1 MEIPRDSQGMRKE
14 RGMKPLE
21 LYIHI
26 PFCIQKC
33 LYCDF
38 RSAPSTKEERQE
50 YVVELCRQIRTYRKT
65 AGDYHVVSI
74 FVGGG
79 TPSILEGEQIRG
91 IFGAIRDTFV
101 VDEDAE
107 ITIEMN
113 PGTVT
118 EEKLKVYR
126 EAGIDRLS
134 IGLQSAE
141 NEELKILGR
150 IHTYEEFLDTYRL
163 IREMGFGNVNVDLMS
178 AIPGQT
184 AAGWEKMLRKVAG
197 IRPEHIS
204 AYSLII
210 EEGTPFYEKYGK
222 ARDDADALR
231 DAPLPDE
238 EEERRM
244 YRSTKKI
251 LGEYGYQQYEISNYA
266 LPGYECRHNLGY
278 WDRTEY
284 LGIGLGASS
293 LLHNRRWDFGE
304 EPAVLSI
311 QEQMEEY
318 MFLGLRKTEGV
329 SRSRFAGEFGRG
341 LDEVYGNVLR
351 KMYELGLMEETGDL
365 VRLTERGIDVSNMVM
380 CEFLLG

>member
-1 MEIPRDSQGMRKE
+1 MRKE

-38 RSAPSTKEERQE
+38 RSAPSAKEERQE
-50 YVVELCRQIRTYRKT
+50 YVLELCRQIRTYRKT
-65 AGDYHVVSI
+65 AGDYHIVSI

-163 IREMGFGNVNVDLMS
+163 AREMGFGNVNVDLMS

-184 AAGWEKMLRKVAG
+184 AAGWEKTLRKVAG
-197 IRPEHIS
+197 LRPEHIS

-222 ARDDADALR
+222 VRDDADALR
-231 DAPLPDE
+231 DDPLPDE
-238 EEERRM
+238 EEERQM

-304 EPAVLSI
+304 EPVALSI

-329 SRSRFAGEFGRG
+329 SRSKFAGEFGRG

-351 KMYELGLMEETGDL
+351 KMYELGLLEETGDL

>member
-1 MEIPRDSQGMRKE
+1 M
-14 RGMKPLE
+14 
-21 LYIHI
+21 
-26 PFCIQKC
+26 
-33 LYCDF
+33 
-38 RSAPSTKEERQE
+38 
-50 YVVELCRQIRTYRKT
+50 
-65 AGDYHVVSI
+65 
-74 FVGGG
+74 
-79 TPSILEGEQIRG
+79 
-91 IFGAIRDTFV
+91 
-101 VDEDAE
+101 
-107 ITIEMN
+107 
-113 PGTVT
+113 
-118 EEKLKVYR
+118 
-126 EAGIDRLS
+126 
-134 IGLQSAE
+134 
-141 NEELKILGR
+141 KILGR

-163 IREMGFGNVNVDLMS
+163 AREMGFGNVNVDLMS

-184 AAGWEKMLRKVAG
+184 AAGWEKTLRKVAG
-197 IRPEHIS
+197 LRPEHIS

-231 DAPLPDE
+231 DDPLPDE
-238 EEERRM
+238 EEERQM

-251 LGEYGYQQYEISNYA
+251 LGEYGYRQYEISNYA

-304 EPAVLSI
+304 EPVALSI
-311 QEQMEEY
+311 Q
-318 MFLGLRKTEGV
+318 V

-351 KMYELGLMEETGDL
+351 KMYELGLMEETGEL

>member
-1 MEIPRDSQGMRKE
+1 
-14 RGMKPLE
+14 MKPLE

-184 AAGWEKMLRKVAG
+184 AAGWEKTLRKVAG
-197 IRPEHIS
+197 LRPEHIS

-210 EEGTPFYEKYGK
+210 EEGTPFYEKYGR

-251 LGEYGYQQYEISNYA
+251 LGEYGYRQYEISNYA

-304 EPAVLSI
+304 EPVALSI

-329 SRSRFAGEFGRG
+329 SRSKFAGEFGRG

>member
-1 MEIPRDSQGMRKE
+1 MRKE

-38 RSAPSTKEERQE
+38 RSAPSAKEERQE
-50 YVVELCRQIRTYRKT
+50 YVLELCRQIRTYRKT
-65 AGDYHVVSI
+65 AGDYHIVSI

-163 IREMGFGNVNVDLMS
+163 AREMGFGNVNVDLMS

-184 AAGWEKMLRKVAG
+184 AAGWEKTLRKVAG
-197 IRPEHIS
+197 LRPEHIS

-222 ARDDADALR
+222 VRDDADALR

-238 EEERRM
+238 EEERQM

-304 EPAVLSI
+304 EPVALSI

-329 SRSRFAGEFGRG
+329 SRSKFAGEFGRG

-351 KMYELGLMEETGDL
+351 KMYELGLLEETGDL